1 MVLSRTARA
10 LWTSFS
16 RHERRDLAGMVMQAG
31 FEILEAWECMLCAG
45 GAARV
50 VRAVVWEHVLHAGA
64 ALELERGGSM
74 GV

>member
-1 MVLSRTARA
+1 
-10 LWTSFS
+10 
-16 RHERRDLAGMVMQAG
+16 MVMQAG